1 MDEADV
7 ATKSEFAY
15 RTLRQDILETRL
27 RPGAPLKLGAMRE
40 AYGIG
45 WTPLREALSRLE
57 AERLVILSANKG
69 YAVAPVSLEELS
81 DLTRARRLVELPM
94 LAESIARG
102 DEAWETALVAAHYRL
117 SRCTP
122 PVENPEELALTDW
135 EERHEA
141 FHTALLAASTS
152 PWLMRFYV
160 QVKDQLRRHHRVLSI
175 APALSHARSGAKWQ
189 DSPGFAALRD
199 ALALEPHTALMNAAL
214 NRDADRAVRLLD
226 EHIEFTRKVF
236 LATDL
241 DTAPGTTA

>member
-1 MDEADV
+1 MDETDV
-7 ATKSEFAY
+7 ATKTETAY
-15 RTLRQDILETRL
+15 RTLRQEILETRL

-57 AERLVILSANKG
+57 AERLVTSSANKG
-69 YAVAPVSLEELS
+69 YTVAPVSLEELS

-94 LAESIARG
+94 LAESIANG
-102 DEAWETALVAAHYRL
+102 DEAWETALVAAHFRL

-122 PVENPEELALTDW
+122 PVEKPEELVISDW

-141 FHTALLAASTS
+141 FHLALLGACTS
-152 PWLMRFYV
+152 RWLMRFYV
-160 QVKDQLRRHHRVLSI
+160 QIKDQLRRHHRILSI
-175 APALSHARSGAKWQ
+175 APALSHTEAGTPWQ
-189 DSPGFAALRD
+189 DSPAFTALRD

-214 NRDADRAVRLLD
+214 DHDVDRAVRLLD

-236 LATDL
+236 VASDL
-241 DTAPGTTA
+241 DGAPGPAS